1 MTKFEPNNLE
11 KTYKSFQEEVAIN
24 TISLIEDNEEKVY
37 QYYDSRGLSNNST
50 NEAIIML
57 HGVPGKCQV
66 FYQQIVALT
75 SRGYRVISV
84 EYPPFWTLFSFC
96 QGFHEFLNLLEI
108 EKIHLFGL
116 GFGGYLAMKYVNST
130 NDKRIKSLILCNS
143 FTSTKGFS
151 KFNKCGGMISW
162 APVFWLKRK
171 LLKTFPQKNVLLP
184 IAEAIDFMVE
194 IVEKLD
200 YEELASRITMF
211 TYEDEIK
218 DFDFDQK
225 KVTVINSM
233 DSNFVP
239 RKIREKVVDKFPDCK
254 YAKIKYGGDFPQ
266 LSNPQEI
273 NMHLIVHLRNNGWN
287 PDNNTLKNQIES
299 KNNKTEQLNSSTA
312 SSSSESSSDSEQ
324 DEIKKKNSF
333 LNQKIIFSP
342 KEEKLNKKEI
352 EKKIEKEKE
361 NEKEN

>member
-24 TISLIEDNEEKVY
+24 KISLIVENEEKVY
-37 QYYDSRGLSNNST
+37 QYYDSTGLSNNST

-116 GFGGYLAMKYVNST
+116 GFGGYLVMKYFNST

-143 FTSTKGFS
+143 FVSTRSFA

-162 APVFWLKRK
+162 VPVFWLKRK

-211 TYEDEIK
+211 GYEDEIK
-218 DFDFDQK
+218 DFDFDPK

-239 RKIREKVVDKFPDCK
+239 RKIREKVANKFPNCK
-254 YAKIKYGGDFPQ
+254 YAKIKFGGDFPQ

-287 PDNNTLKNQIES
+287 PDQILLKNQIKL
-299 KNNKTEQLNSSTA
+299 KNNIIEQSNSSVT
-312 SSSSESSSDSEQ
+312 SSSSYNSSDSEQ

-333 LNQKIIFSP
+333 VHQKLIFSQR
-342 KEEKLNKKEI
+342 KEENED
-352 EKKIEKEKE
+352 ENENEKEKE
-361 NEKEN
+361 K